1 MKKFILLTFIVLAA
15 SCAKK
20 DDTKNANDTNVDDQ
34 ASPIT
39 TKSYTSDCTTA
50 SVEERT
56 NDAGKVTK
64 YERTM
69 KQKYGYSVT
78 RDKATPDTSKRKSA
92 GEVEIS
98 TVKTTPD
105 GKTENTKGL
114 KYSFDKERTLTTTA
128 MADDKFKDVDVQ
140 KMHKVA
146 KEGYDFGEKDGKK
159 ITETT
164 SNHTYEVVYQIKDDI
179 TAMLSIKVD
188 GKDETPDPERY
199 KHEEKME
206 SDYILTTDT
215 LVEPVTYPDDKT
227 IKLVSEV
234 TTCKVKQV
242 VLN

>member
-1 MKKFILLTFIVLAA
+1 MKKLILLTFIVLAA

-34 ASPIT
+34 ASPVT
-39 TKSYTSDCTTA
+39 TKNYTSDCTTA

-64 YERTM
+64 YERTL
-69 KQKYGYSVT
+69 KKKFGLSVT
-78 RDKATPDTSKRKSA
+78 RDKATPDTSKRKYS

-98 TVKTTPD
+98 TVKTNPD

-114 KYSFDKERTLTTTA
+114 KYSFDQERILTTTEL
-128 MADDKFKDVDVQ
+128 ADDKEKDIDVQ
-140 KMHKVA
+140 KMHMVA

-159 ITETT
+159 VTDVT
-164 SNHTYEVVYQIKDDI
+164 SNHTYEVVYQVKDDI

-188 GKDETPDPERY
+188 GKDQAPDPERY

-215 LVEPVTYPDDKT
+215 LVEPVVYPDDKT
-227 IKLVSEV
+227 IKLVSEII
-234 TTCKVKQV
+234 TCKVKQV
-242 VLN
+242 ALN